1 MNKLLY
7 DIRNRLV
14 FYCPREEM
22 QIRGGIQKKK
32 VMPILHEE
40 AMTMAILAEFPT
52 LESFLNFSTKVR
64 SY

>member
-7 DIRNRLV
+7 DIKNRFV

-32 VMPILHEE
+32 K
-40 AMTMAILAEFPT
+40 MANFQHSKQKLFIQYKT
-52 LESFLNFSTKVR
+52 FLMDAWMLMK
-64 SY
+64 YK